1 MVMKNI
7 KVEDQL
13 REIKRGT
20 VGILAEE
27 ELVAK
32 LEESRPLNVK
42 FGVDPTAPD
51 IHLGHTV
58 PLQKLKQFQDLGHN
72 IQLIIGDYTAM
83 IGDPSGRSE
92 TRPTLTR
99 EEIEANLGTYKDQVF
114 KILDPSRTTLL
125 FNSVWLNPFSGAD
138 MIRLGSKYT
147 VQQLLQ
153 RRDFSERMK
162 QNKPL
167 SVTELLYPLLVGY
180 DSVHLKSDIEIG
192 GTDQLFNFMASR
204 EIQKAYGQRPEV
216 VITLPLLEGLD
227 GVKKMSKSLGNAIGV
242 SEAPTDMYG
251 KIMSISD
258 DLMLRYYEL
267 ISNVPVQEFEQ
278 MQRAIKSG
286 ESNPIDHKQRL
297 AKEIVLRYHGES
309 AADEAQDYF
318 NRVHRTRGL
327 PSELETS
334 SIEYCPG
341 DTLSLVDAIK
351 SAGRANSNSAA
362 RRLIEQGGVRLD
374 GEKVLDV
381 SYTLEP
387 REGQVLQVGKN
398 FYRKLEFKVRDK

>member
-1 MVMKNI
+1 MGILNL
-7 KVEDQL
+7 EQQL
-13 REIKRGT
+13 ATFKRGT
-20 VGILAEE
+20 VGILTEE
-27 ELVAK
+27 DLIAK
-32 LEESRPLNVK
+32 LKESRPLNVK

-92 TRPTLTR
+92 TRPMLTS
-99 EEIEANLGTYKDQVF
+99 ETIEANLKTYRDQVF
-114 KILDPSRTTLL
+114 KILDPSRTKLL
-125 FNSVWLNPFSGAD
+125 FNSTWLNPFSGAN

-153 RRDFSERMK
+153 RRDFGERIN

-216 VITLPLLEGLD
+216 VITLPLLEGVD

-242 SEAPTDMYG
+242 SEDPLDMYG

-267 ISNVPVQEFEQ
+267 ISNVSVQEFEK
-278 MQRAIKSG
+278 MKEEMKSG
-286 ESNPIDHKQRL
+286 KANPMNYKQRL
-297 AKEIVLRYHGES
+297 AREMVLRYHGES
-309 AADEAQDYF
+309 PANEAEEHF
-318 NRVHRTRGL
+318 NAVHRRRNI
-327 PSELETS
+327 PSELEESTLKYKEKSDLNIVNLLKQTGRVTS
-334 SIEYCPG
+334 NGE
-341 DTLSLVDAIK
+341 
-351 SAGRANSNSAA
+351 A
-362 RRLIEQGGVRLD
+362 RRLIEQGGVRVD
-374 GEKVLDV
+374 GNIIRDV
-381 SYTLEP
+381 KYMLEP
-387 REGQVLQVGKN
+387 KDGGILQVGKL
-398 FYRKLEFKVRDK
+398 FYRKMRYTRES